1 MLALNETGDVVY
13 GIHEWTLK
21 YSLCV
26 LLIIALL
33 GLAGCREPDRKANA
47 QLAAVDF
54 EPSDECHI
62 CGMVIAN
69 LPGPKGEALLADG
82 RVFKF
87 CSTYELFTWLLQPE
101 NRHLGSVVFV
111 HDMSRTDW
119 NTPGN
124 EYLIDAR
131 TASYVLGAKIKSG
144 MGPSLASFKSEEDAK
159 AFMAVHG
166 GHLLGYEQINLEVLN
181 RGMEP
186 MMTSENSHANQQ

>member
-33 GLAGCREPDRKANA
+33 GLAGCREPDREANA

-101 NRHLGSVVFV
+101 NRHLGSAVFV

-119 NTPGN
+119 NKPDN
-124 EYLIDAR
+124 DHLIDAR
-131 TASYVLGAKIKSG
+131 TASYVMGAKVKSG
-144 MGPSLASFKSEEDAK
+144 MGASLASFKSKEDAK
-159 AFMAVHG
+159 VFMANNG
-166 GHLLGYEQINLEVLN
+166 GRLLDYKQINLDSLNGSEDRSIISKEVH
-181 RGMEP
+181 
-186 MMTSENSHANQQ
+186 SHH